1 MFSDSKLIVEL
12 FMFFIWNT
20 LFLIQ
25 NVIKRSRVG
34 PKNRVGRVTGNKQ
47 LFLRSDIYM
56 KSNLLYYQY

>member
-1 MFSDSKLIVEL
+1 MFSDSRLIVEL

-34 PKNRVGRVTGNKQ
+34 PKNRVGRVTGNK

-56 KSNLLYYQY
+56 KGNLLYYQY